1 MQHQVLSV
9 TNNFYSFGNTNRS
22 IVESILPRGG
32 HLLYFCHIARECIYG
47 AVACKKHCAIWY
59 PITPNPLLTSTV
71 ASVAILMELSSP
83 NYLGTHQVV
92 LPFRRNF
99 PHPRFLFPSLA
110 ATLAYFYHFSCSS
123 IFSCSSNFEEWQ
135 MTAYA
140 SIALAWKIFDFEQG
154 QWSSCPQN
162 WYKILKPAL

>member
-1 MQHQVLSV
+1 MQHQVLLV

-22 IVESILPRGG
+22 IVESILPGG
-32 HLLYFCHIARECIYG
+32 RHLLYFCHIARECIYG

-92 LPFRRNF
+92 LPFWRNF
-99 PHPRFLFPSLA
+99 PHPRFLSPYLPQHLLTFNIFRARQFSLA
-110 ATLAYFYHFSCSS
+110 AATLK
-123 IFSCSSNFEEWQ
+123 NDKWQ
-135 MTAYA
+135 LMHPLHLLQRYLILNKDNDRA
-140 SIALAWKIFDFEQG
+140 ALKIDIR
-154 QWSSCPQN
+154 S
-162 WYKILKPAL
+162 